1 MMSTIRKLQ
10 DTWVAKGIFIL
21 TALSFMSLFGI
32 SGYINSAGQNRTV
45 IKVNDIEISQ
55 GEISYQYDKEL
66 NTARQMFGD
75 AIEIN
80 DNMRASILLGIVQ
93 KQLVDAIIKTVAQEN
108 DVVIGDDLI
117 RKVIY
122 SQSEFMNNEGQ
133 FDPRRFK
140 MILSLNGM
148 SEQEYIQALRTDI
161 ERQQLVQ
168 NPVARINVPSFLTDL
183 LGKIENQQRVFAYVK
198 IVPEKLKLDREITD
212 DELQQYYQDF
222 AENFTA
228 PEKRDIAYIAISAD
242 KIAEK
247 YNPSQAE
254 IDAYYQAN
262 ISEFE
267 TPEKR
272 NILQMVFSSQDEA
285 QKAKAKLD
293 QGADFYAV
301 AADLAKQSK
310 ADTELGDVSKD
321 MLLAEVAEDVFT
333 LPKGGVSQ
341 PLQSEFGW
349 HIMKVTGITPA
360 SKMSKDKAYAKAAEA
375 LRQEKAYDAVYE
387 YTQKIEDKI
396 GAGASLE
403 DIAADFGSSIVQVK
417 NLTEDG
423 KATSTP
429 QILSQELVDA
439 GFSYNIGEISQ
450 VIETDTGLAVVRVDN
465 IYESH
470 QLDIDEVKPQIVK
483 MWADNER
490 EAMAQEMAND
500 IMSDMENGGSIT
512 EAAKRLGL
520 SAMTSR
526 PIKKSET
533 FDSLPSSQI
542 FALFQENVGTPKLIE
557 QDGDKLIVTTAKIV
571 KDTHKL
577 SDQEKADIRNSVRMD
592 LTSEAANLLIEN
604 YSKDYDVD
612 VNYKLLGLAD
622 QKLSQTGT
630 GS

>member
-242 KIAEK
+242 RIAEK

-622 QKLSQTGT
+622 
-630 GS
+630 

>member
-247 YNPSQAE
+247 YTPSQAE

-622 QKLSQTGT
+622 
-630 GS
+630 

>member
-242 KIAEK
+242 RIAEK

-301 AADLAKQSK
+301 ATDLAKQSK

-403 DIAADFGSSIVQVK
+403 DIASDFGSSIVQVK

-604 YSKDYDVD
+604 YSKGYDIE
-612 VNYKLLGLAD
+612 VNYKLIGLAD
-622 QKLSQTGT
+622 
-630 GS
+630 

>member
-242 KIAEK
+242 RIAEK
-247 YNPSQAE
+247 YTPSQAE

-403 DIAADFGSSIVQVK
+403 DIASDFGSSIVQVK

-500 IMSDMENGGSIT
+500 IMSDMENGGSVT

-622 QKLSQTGT
+622 
-630 GS
+630 

>member
-242 KIAEK
+242 RIAEK

-360 SKMSKDKAYAKAAEA
+360 SKMSKDEAYAKAAEA

-622 QKLSQTGT
+622 
-630 GS
+630 

>member
-622 QKLSQTGT
+622 
-630 GS
+630 

>member
-247 YNPSQAE
+247 YTPSQAE

-577 SDQEKADIRNSVRMD
+577 SDQDKADIRNSVRMD

-622 QKLSQTGT
+622 
-630 GS
+630 